1 MIKKSLISNDKK
13 EQRKKIN
20 ARYYRKTVGTPRGE
34 KNERNK
40 RKSKAK
46 NFILKEAT
54 QAELKALDKL
64 IHQRLISKN
73 WLSG

>member
-1 MIKKSLISNDKK
+1 MIKKNFISDDKK
-13 EQRKKIN
+13 ERRKKIN

-34 KNERNK
+34 LNERNK

-54 QAELKALDKL
+54 QNELKKLDQL
-64 IHQRLISKN
+64 IHKKLQ
-73 WLSG
+73 